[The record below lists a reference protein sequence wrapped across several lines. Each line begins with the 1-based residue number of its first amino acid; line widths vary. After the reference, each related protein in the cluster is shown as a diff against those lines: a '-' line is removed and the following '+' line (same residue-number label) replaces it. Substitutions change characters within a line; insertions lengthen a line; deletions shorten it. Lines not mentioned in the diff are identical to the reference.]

1 MHMKLLLSLDE
12 VMMLRLSTDMSIALS
27 WINELS
33 DLIFRTL
40 LLRNIPKGADDICPF
55 DHD

>member
-1 MHMKLLLSLDE
+1 MHMNLLLSLDK
-12 VMMLRLSTDMSIALS
+12 VMMLCLSTNMFIALS

-33 DLIFRTL
+33 NLTL
-40 LLRNIPKGADDICPF
+40 FLRNIPKGADDKRPF